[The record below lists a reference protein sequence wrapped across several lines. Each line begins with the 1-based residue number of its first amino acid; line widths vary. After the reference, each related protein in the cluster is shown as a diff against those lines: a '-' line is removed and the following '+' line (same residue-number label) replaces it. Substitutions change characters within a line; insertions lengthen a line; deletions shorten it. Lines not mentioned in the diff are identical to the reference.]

1 MTLGGAMNAL
11 KCIACKGTHNT
22 VPELKACH
30 TANNALVGDTNTKT
44 VKKAVKTEEKNYQ
57 LFTFETQE
65 ARDQFVQANPGAQVL
80 STNVKKVSVFN
91 KETET
96 YETVIIKTFKVIIK

>member
-1 MTLGGAMNAL
+1 MKAL
-11 KCIACKGTHNT
+11 TCIACKGTHNN

-44 VKKAVKTEEKNYQ
+44 VKKAVQTQEKGYQ

-65 ARDQFVQANPGAQVL
+65 ARDQFVKANPGAQIL

-96 YETVIIKTFKVIIK
+96 YETVETKTFKVKISK

>member
-1 MTLGGAMNAL
+1 MKAL
-11 KCIACKGTHNT
+11 KCIACKGTHNN

-30 TANNALVGDTNTKT
+30 TANNALVGDINSKT
-44 VKKAVKTEEKNYQ
+44 VKKAVKAEEKKYQ
-57 LFTFETQE
+57 LFTFDNKE
-65 ARDQFVQANPGAQVL
+65 ARDQFVQANPGAQIL

-96 YETVIIKTFKVIIK
+96 YEMVETKTFKVIVK